1 MKKRKITIKREK
13 IIMGAAAPYYVFV
26 DGRRCGIIEDGEQI
40 QIQMDLN
47 EHSIKICADFGADKY
62 WSEDYIIDSG
72 DSNIC
77 FHAYL
82 STDCRDLFKR
92 IVSLLAI

>member
-1 MKKRKITIKREK
+1 MKMRKITIKREK
-13 IIMGAAAPYYVFV
+13 IKIGAAAPYYVFV
-26 DGRRCGIIEDGEQI
+26 DGRKFDVLQDGEQI
-40 QIQMDLN
+40 QIQMDLD

-62 WSEDYIIDSG
+62 WSENYIIDPG
-72 DSNIC
+72 DSDIC

-92 IVSLLAI
+92 IISLLAI